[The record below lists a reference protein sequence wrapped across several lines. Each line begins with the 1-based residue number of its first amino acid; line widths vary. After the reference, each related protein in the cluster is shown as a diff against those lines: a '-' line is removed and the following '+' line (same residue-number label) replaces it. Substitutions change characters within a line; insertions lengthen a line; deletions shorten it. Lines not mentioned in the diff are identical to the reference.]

1 MSEQAPSSA
10 NGVIRDATADDL
22 PAIVEIYNEAVASRE
37 STADTEPVTVEGQ
50 RLWFHEHNPA
60 TRPLWVLERE
70 GSIAGWL
77 SIHSYHGKP
86 AYHITGEVSVYIH
99 PKHRRHGVARRLLTE
114 AIERGHGMGLKNL
127 LAFVFRDNEASMK
140 LFDRLEFQT
149 WGVLPGVVDMDGSD
163 LDVVI
168 LGRRLENPTSSREAG
183 RMGLER

>member
-1 MSEQAPSSA
+1 MMEYQFAMAASALHRPRNRLRDRTLRVRHLGNQVGTSHDSLPRLDEDLAVGVPANVPVRDMGREFANQVPHSE
-10 NGVIRDATADDL
+10 
-22 PAIVEIYNEAVASRE
+22 
-37 STADTEPVTVEGQ
+37 
-50 RLWFHEHNPA
+50 
-60 TRPLWVLERE
+60 
-70 GSIAGWL
+70 
-77 SIHSYHGKP
+77 
-86 AYHITGEVSVYIH
+86 
-99 PKHRRHGVARRLLTE
+99 LLTE
-114 AIERGHGMGLKNL
+114 AVERGHGMGLKNL